1 MNKVISFEKQIA
13 CNTSIEEITSI
24 AVDQD
29 LDISD
34 DYVILGNVH
43 VYGTYKMLKTSI
55 EEQDFS
61 YNIPVEIEIDNRYI
75 LDDSKISIDD
85 FKYEIVDDEFINIK
99 VDLLLSNLNEKP
111 EEISAE
117 ILDVFPTE
125 TDDNRVS
132 KETVSEIEEDIN
144 ENNNQQVESLFT
156 KFLDDEDT
164 YSTYKVY
171 MIRENDSIESII
183 EKYNITKEELNEY
196 NDLENI
202 GINDKIIIPYH
213 EKS

>member
-171 MIRENDSIESII
+171 IIRENDSIESII